1 MSNVEESL
9 ETQARIGALRC
20 EGGPHSPTG
29 HLLRQLADE
38 IERLRAEVAALQD
51 QRREMHADT
60 VDLAMLVRRLAL
72 ALRKAQPEHSTVS
85 DAAME
90 FLRKRGLD
98 GEVLR

>member
-1 MSNVEESL
+1 MNFDRNWTSFALDAEVEAFGTS
-9 ETQARIGALRC
+9 RIASV
-20 EGGPHSPTG
+20 HNK
-29 HLLRQLADE
+29 
-38 IERLRAEVAALQD
+38 LRAEVAALQD
-51 QRREMHADT
+51 QRREMHADIS
-60 VDLAMLVRRLAL
+60 DLAVLVRRLAL

>member
-1 MSNVEESL
+1 MSCECYHIGKF
-9 ETQARIGALRC
+9 IGADPDCPIHNKDHPDYVDR
-20 EGGPHSPTG
+20 
-29 HLLRQLADE
+29 DE
-38 IERLRAEVAALQD
+38 LERLRAEVAALQD
-51 QRREMHADT
+51 QRREMHADIS
-60 VDLAMLVRRLAL
+60 DLAGLVRRLAL